1 METGPLAYRLGSD
14 WAETVTSHVVVV
26 VDCYCHDCGDDVVV
40 DDCGDGEKA
49 VLVVATV
56 TVVPIV
62 MTMTLVVVHLVVDDD
77 DDDDAWVVKCSV
89 EEWRTVQWL
98 LMLVS

>member
-1 METGPLAYRLGSD
+1 METDPLAYRSGSD
-14 WAETVTSHVVVV
+14 WAGTVTSHVVVV
-26 VDCYCHDCGDDVVV
+26 DYYCHDCGDVV
-40 DDCGDGEKA
+40 DDCGGDGERA

-62 MTMTLVVVHLVVDDD
+62 MRMMTWVVGHLAVGDD
-77 DDDDAWVVKCSV
+77 DDDDASMVKCSV